1 METYIPSHKTFEQL
15 ISQQGGSI
23 DRFIFQNQDGN
34 GLANMFSKLYRM
46 AKPFIRSSI
55 KAATPALTSIG
66 SKLIDAGSKAAVSNI
81 ENYANKANK
90 KLKRKLDNL
99 DVQV

>member
-1 METYIPSHKTFEQL
+1 METYIPSHKAFEQM

-23 DRFIFQNQDGN
+23 DRYIFQNGTGLGN
-34 GLANMFSKLYRM
+34 IFGKLYRM

-55 KAATPALTSIG
+55 KAATPALSSIG